1 MTVKNEYAIKPM
13 SVNRIRL
20 SARRDTFNFWSVL
33 LFSKKFTVLLVPEG
47 TTRVKQFR
55 LPRILPV
62 LAILLLAGFT
72 FLGFGVVKD
81 YLSLKAKVP
90 HMTLL
95 ETENALQ
102 QKQLIQM
109 ANRIQA
115 VSLDMAELRNQD
127 KKLKTLARQ
136 VGAEDKEK
144 FRGMGGSD
152 AILLDPKE
160 NLRKTDRKMIRAI
173 HKSLDDL
180 EGDIEQRKENNAELA
195 KFLDDQKMLLA
206 STPSIWPT
214 RGWLSSRFGYRT
226 SPFTKKKEFHR
237 GIDIS
242 ARSGS
247 PILSPANGM
256 VIFNGWKRGYGRVVV
271 MKHAR
276 GFKTKYAHLKK
287 SLIKKGQYVKKGT
300 KIGLVGS
307 SGRTTGPHLHYEVHL
322 NNAPVNPLRYILN

>member
-13 SVNRIRL
+13 SVTSYSVVCSTL
-20 SARRDTFNFWSVL
+20 YLNFQGAL
-33 LFSKKFTVLLVPEG
+33 LFSKKF
-47 TTRVKQFR
+47 R
-55 LPRILPV
+55 LPKILPV

-72 FLGFGVVKD
+72 FLGFGVIKD

-95 ETENALQ
+95 EAENALQ
-102 QKQLIQM
+102 RKQLILM
-109 ANRIQA
+109 ANRVRAI
-115 VSLDMAELRNQD
+115 SLDMVALRDQD
-127 KKLKTLARQ
+127 KKLRTLARQ

-152 AILLDPKE
+152 TILLDPKE

-173 HKSLDDL
+173 HQSLDNL

-242 ARSGS
+242 AKSGS

-256 VIFNGWKRGYGRVVV
+256 VIFNGWKRGYGRVIV

-287 SLIKKGQYVKKGT
+287 ALVKKGQYVKKGT

-307 SGRTTGPHLHYEVHL
+307 SGRSTGPHLHYEVHL
-322 NNAPVNPLRYILN
+322 NNVPVNPLRYIFN

>member
-1 MTVKNEYAIKPM
+1 M
-13 SVNRIRL
+13 
-20 SARRDTFNFWSVL
+20 
-33 LFSKKFTVLLVPEG
+33 LLVPEG
-47 TTRVKQFR
+47 TAKVKQFR

-62 LAILLLAGFT
+62 LAIFLLAGFT

-90 HMTLL
+90 RMTLL

-102 QKQLIQM
+102 QKHLLLM
-109 ANRIQA
+109 SDRIEA
-115 VSLDMAELRNQD
+115 VTLSMAELKTQD
-127 KKLKTLARQ
+127 KKLKTLARR
-136 VGAEDKEK
+136 VGAQETEK
-144 FRGMGGSD
+144 FRGIGGSG
-152 AILLDPKE
+152 AGQLNPEE
-160 NLRKTDRKMIRAI
+160 NLRKVD
-173 HKSLDDL
+173 HKLVRTMHQSLDDL
-180 EGDIEQRKENNAELA
+180 ERGIEQRRENNTELE
-195 KFLDDQKMLLA
+195 KFLDDQKILLA

-214 RGWLSSRFGYRT
+214 RGWMSSRFGYRT

-242 ARSGS
+242 ARRGS
-247 PILSPANGM
+247 PVLSPANGM
-256 VIFNGWKRGYGRVVV
+256 VIFNGWRRGYGRVIV

-322 NNAPVNPLRYILN
+322 NNAPVNPLRYIFN